1 MPASAPP
8 DLARLVNVAD
18 FEEHAARVLD
28 PGVHGYYAGGAGD
41 ERTLR
46 DNVAAFGR
54 HRLLPRVLVDVSTAD
69 PATTV
74 LGTPVAMPVLVA
86 PTALQRLA
94 HPDGEPGMA
103 RAAADAGTI
112 FTLSTLATSRPTEAA
127 IAGAPQ
133 WFQLYVLKDR
143 AVSQALLDEAVDA
156 GFRAIVLTVDAPRA
170 GRRER
175 DLRTGF
181 AVPPDVDMP
190 AVRAAVGG
198 PVSPTPA
205 EFFELVDT
213 TLTWTHLE
221 QLATSSPVPVVVKGV
236 HSAEDARLAAEHGAA
251 GVIVSNHGGRQL
263 DGVPAA
269 LDLLP
274 AVAEAVGDRV
284 EVLMDGGVR
293 RGTDVVTALAL
304 GARAVLVGRP
314 ALWGLA
320 CGGEQGARRVLALL
334 HEEVRLA
341 LTLLGAPTPGDIGPQ
356 HLTAAR

>member
-1 MPASAPP
+1 VAARALP
-8 DLARLVNVAD
+8 DLQGLVNVAD
-18 FEEHAARVLD
+18 FECAAAGLLD

-46 DNVAAFGR
+46 DNVAAFTR
-54 HRLLPRVLVDVSTAD
+54 HRLRPDVLVDVSAASA
-69 PATTV
+69 ATTV
-74 LGTPVAMPVLVA
+74 LGAPVSMPVLVA

-94 HPDGEPGMA
+94 HPDGEPAMA
-103 RAAADAGTI
+103 RAAAGAGTI
-112 FTLSTLATSRPTEAA
+112 FTLSTLATSRPAEAA
-127 IAGAPQ
+127 IDGAAQ

-143 AVSQALLDEAVDA
+143 GVSRALLDEAVGH

-181 AVPPDVDMP
+181 AVPADVDMP
-190 AVRAAVGG
+190 AVRAAVGA
-198 PVSPTPA
+198 PTCPTPT

-213 TLTWTHLE
+213 TLTWRDLE
-221 QLATSSPVPVVVKGV
+221 QLASDCPVPVIVKGI
-236 HSAEDARLAAEHGAA
+236 HTDEDARRAADHGAA
-251 GVIVSNHGGRQL
+251 AVIVSNHGGRQL

-274 AVAEAVGDRV
+274 AVADAVGDRV

-293 RGTDVVTALAL
+293 RGTDVVCALAL

-314 ALWGLA
+314 ALYGLA
-320 CGGEQGARRVLALL
+320 CGGEAGARRVLDLL
-334 HEEVRLA
+334 HDEVELA
-341 LTLLGAPTPGDIGPQ
+341 LTLLGAPSPTDVRRD
-356 HLTAAR
+356 HLA